1 MCSPCLGSSKHATH
15 GNANSIS
22 QKWRLMAAGVKESLT
37 YVAVQDPRPW
47 IISNEAN
54 CQPALVGNC
63 SCVSDNRRTQ
73 LLTFVGS
80 FKGPAKADDP
90 EPVAVKVHRMP
101 AGVNTPAGPEHQH
114 AGMHSVDT
122 SLPSASNLPLIC
134 ASEMLVTKSTHITNN
149 SQRSL
154 SLCQPSAAFESRDR
168 FQGML

>member
-1 MCSPCLGSSKHATH
+1 
-15 GNANSIS
+15 
-22 QKWRLMAAGVKESLT
+22 
-37 YVAVQDPRPW
+37 VAVQDPRPW

-114 AGMHSVDT
+114 MGMHSVDT

-134 ASEMLVTKSTHITNN
+134 ASEMLVTKSTHIKGGSDRGAGLFHKQFTKE
-149 SQRSL
+149 SEPL
-154 SLCQPSAAFESRDR
+154 STICSI
-168 FQGML
+168 